1 MKQVIFSYD
10 IIEFMIRGG
19 GGPLT
24 ANELIAISE
33 ILKLRKLTTVLIIV
47 ILHGNDSLVKKKP
60 ISTSEF
66 L

>member
-1 MKQVIFSYD
+1 
-10 IIEFMIRGG
+10 MIRGG
-19 GGPLT
+19 DPLT
-24 ANELIAISE
+24 ANELTAISE

>member
-1 MKQVIFSYD
+1 
-10 IIEFMIRGG
+10 MIRGG
-19 GGPLT
+19 DPLT

>member
-19 GGPLT
+19 DPLT
-24 ANELIAISE
+24 ANELTAISE